1 MHKYNTLQFK
11 KSSIIYIKDQ
21 NPKNSFYIITKGKA
35 ISYGTFHSNIEFN
48 KGDILGLVNTTLNEP
63 YFYNIKA
70 LEDTEVIELN
80 LNEII
85 NTNNRDLMIKIYN
98 YLNSSLETWLG
109 RYYLSVSESKE
120 FVNEKTK
127 EEILNMAKVY
137 ENNNFSHV
145 SYKLYNEYINRFPNS
160 EDIDEVKNKLSS
172 IEPIE
177 EPSEKRDNIFRYKK
191 GYCLYTELEG
201 SDRLYIIKSGKIGI
215 YNVVNLHQ
223 ITRAIYS
230 KNSIIDGYNP
240 VLEYQPLSTCAVIL
254 ENSVIKVLKK
264 EELLDIMEKDNSIKL
279 YYIKMIS
286 IKIRNTILKIMALNT
301 DEILSKL
308 IITLY
313 YILKTEIISEDVN
326 FVHLL
331 YSIHDIQ
338 TIINI
343 SDIKSVERELAKIR
357 SVQISEDNRI
367 NITDIKGFIIEY
379 KNCIHRI
386 TNMHHS

>member
-145 SYKLYNEYINRFPNS
+145 SYKLYNEYINRFQNS

>member
-191 GYCLYTELEG
+191 GYCLYTKLEG